1 MKFTRLADDTAELA
15 KTAAALPGPSSLKI
29 NARSVEFPDGVC
41 ASFTIAGYP
50 REVGAGWLEPLIG
63 YPGHLDV
70 SLHIEPVP
78 PLIAAQRLRRQ
89 LARLESASASSRT
102 PDFAT
107 EAAADDAAELAAS
120 LARGQAVSSASAS
133 ISPSTPRIPKSWKP
147 RSSTSRRWQPHSC
160 STHSRLRSGRC
171 RAGRPR
177 SRSVP
182 TR

>member
-1 MKFTRLADDTAELA
+1 MKFTRLSDDTAELA

-89 LARLESASASSRT
+89 LARLESASGSGRA
-102 PDFAT
+102 PDFGT
-107 EAAADDAAELAAS
+107 EAAANDALPEAT
-120 LARGQAVSSASAS
+120 AVSSASAS
-133 ISPSTPRIPKSWKP
+133 ISPSTPRTPKSWTP
-147 RSSTSRRWQPHSC
+147 RSSTSKRWQPRSC
-160 STHSRLRSGRC
+160 STHTRRPSVPC
-171 RAGRPR
+171 RGGQPR